1 MTDAQDRVPLI
12 VPQMGVV
19 EEVLV
24 IEWLVD
30 TGSRVVAGQEVV
42 VVETEKAEVVL
53 EAPASGML
61 DITVGATDYEIPV
74 GTALAYISP

>member
-1 MTDAQDRVPLI
+1 MADAQERVPLI

-30 TGSRVVAGQEVV
+30 AGSRVVAGQEVV

-61 DITVGATDYEIPV
+61 DITVGVTDYEIPV